1 MDTLYDLLGAL
12 PRDDADELRV
22 AFRRAVK
29 GAHPD
34 LNPGDPDAGQ
44 KFREIVRA
52 NEILSDE
59 EQRAAYDHLLVLAR
73 KEQKQQA
80 TATMMHK
87 AAVSVIALVAAAS
100 VGATGYLLALRE
112 PALADTLKH
121 FAAVAQPAD
130 FAGLPRP
137 AETKSRTLALME
149 AWAEAKADIASSQNA
164 AASAAP
170 PFPPAANQQI
180 AANIP
185 SDVIVPI
192 VVTPIAITP
201 VAARPPADPENA
213 MASVGP
219 PLELTPAD
227 APTYRERG
235 ISAYR
240 TGDLDSAMSD
250 FDRAIQLDPKFSAAY
265 IDRGILLY
273 RLQKFERA
281 FADIAQAKRIEK
293 IKNAKA
299 AKDAV
304 KKQKPPQAAMVVGGF
319 PPFFQR
325 RTAKLEQ

>member
-112 PALADTLKH
+112 PALADTVKH
-121 FAAVAQPAD
+121 YAAVAQPAD

-137 AETKSRTLALME
+137 AVTKPRTLALME
-149 AWAEAKADIASSQNA
+149 AWAEAKADIASSQ
-164 AASAAP
+164 
-170 PFPPAANQQI
+170 I
-180 AANIP
+180 
-185 SDVIVPI
+185 
-192 VVTPIAITP
+192 
-201 VAARPPADPENA
+201 
-213 MASVGP
+213 G
-219 PLELTPAD
+219 
-227 APTYRERG
+227 
-235 ISAYR
+235 
-240 TGDLDSAMSD
+240 
-250 FDRAIQLDPKFSAAY
+250 RAH
-265 IDRGILLY
+265 
-273 RLQKFERA
+273 
-281 FADIAQAKRIEK
+281 
-293 IKNAKA
+293 
-299 AKDAV
+299 V
-304 KKQKPPQAAMVVGGF
+304 
-319 PPFFQR
+319 
-325 RTAKLEQ
+325 